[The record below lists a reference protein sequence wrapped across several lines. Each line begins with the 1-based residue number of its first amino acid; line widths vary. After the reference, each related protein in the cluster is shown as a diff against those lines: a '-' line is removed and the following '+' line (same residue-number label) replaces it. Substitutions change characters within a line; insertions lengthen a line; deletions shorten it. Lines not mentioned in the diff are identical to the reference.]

1 MISKKTAPVTQTVP
15 PSAIFVFDF
24 WKKWKRSTGTS
35 LLPVFLG
42 FKYYVRQ
49 QHGGCRSTVF
59 SCEIIAF
66 IFQLHPEKQTIYHD
80 SIQVKFKKCFKMA
93 EVLFT
98 AKKELTLGICCGYY
112 RGTMRRCCILCCK
125 LRWFNRSK

>member
-1 MISKKTAPVTQTVP
+1 MISKKTAPATQTVP
-15 PSAIFVFDF
+15 PSAIFPSSISERNESQ
-24 WKKWKRSTGTS
+24 RSTETS

-42 FKYYVRQ
+42 ANYYVRQ
-49 QHGGCRSTVF
+49 QHGGCRRTVF

-66 IFQLHPEKQTIYHD
+66 IFQLPSEKQTIYHD
-80 SIQVKFKKCFKMA
+80 SIQVNFKKCFKMA

-112 RGTMRRCCILCCK
+112 RGTMRGCRILCCK
-125 LRWFNRSK
+125 LR

>member
-1 MISKKTAPVTQTVP
+1 MISKKTAPATQTVP
-15 PSAIFVFDF
+15 PSAIFLSSISERNERGVLGPVCYQF
-24 WKKWKRSTGTS
+24 S
-35 LLPVFLG
+35 LVC
-42 FKYYVRQ
+42 KYYVRQ

-66 IFQLHPEKQTIYHD
+66 ICQLHSEKQTIYHD

-98 AKKELTLGICCGYY
+98 AKKDLTLGICFGYY

-125 LRWFNRSK
+125 LR